1 MAFAPPFNDFLL
13 ESSMAV
19 DEIAQNLDGTG
30 LRIGIV
36 IARFNEYAGREE
48 YGYCLEELKKL
59 GVAEEDVTVCHV
71 PGALEVPFALQKL
84 AASGEYDALIAFG
97 AVIRG
102 ETYHFELVS
111 NESASGIT
119 RVALDYDIPI
129 ANGILTTEDD
139 EQCQDRIEGK
149 AKACAQVAVEMANFA
164 GEFAD
169 PDLDLDGS
177 FEDDDTDSQN
187 KEE

>member
-1 MAFAPPFNDFLL
+1 
-13 ESSMAV
+13 MAV

-30 LRIGIV
+30 LHIGIV

-48 YGYCLEELKKL
+48 YGYCLEELKRL

-84 AASGEYDALIAFG
+84 AMTGEYDALIAFG

-111 NESASGIT
+111 NESAAGIS
-119 RVALDYDIPI
+119 RVALDYDIPV

-149 AKACAQVAVEMANFA
+149 AKACAQVAVEMANLA
-164 GEFAD
+164 AEFPEPEWISDEDEDED
-169 PDLDLDGS
+169 P
-177 FEDDDTDSQN
+177 EK